1 VTGGQKGGMEED
13 DERLPLMGTHHHQ
26 QGEHA
31 TERTKG
37 RHKTCLIIFLLGLLA
52 LTSAITICYFLF
64 FKTVVP
70 LRVLSLN
77 VWGMPAKVGSEDK
90 ELRIKA
96 IGEYIQKA
104 EYDIYLLAELWM
116 RPDHTTIQNLIPE
129 GYFMTEYGDFAYS
142 ICDGRVLPTFCS
154 GLATVSKYPFVEKE
168 FHSFTYHGD
177 ITKEDGEYWA
187 RKGAGRIRVEPSPG
201 ITVDAFVTHTCAVG
215 STYTN
220 AYYREKQVAE
230 LVKWT
235 NASDADFVILG
246 GDFNTSPNDTE
257 TSYQSL
263 KDAMVSSMEEF
274 FQNIKEWL
282 CPKRAT
288 YGNPY
293 NTYSN
298 MYAPVLYDYIWHRAQ
313 GKNMIWTN
321 FFDVPFLKTIKIL
334 HDSTEDGKKEK
345 LVSFSDH
352 EAVTSSL
359 LLWKSIF

>member
-1 VTGGQKGGMEED
+1 MEED
-13 DERLPLMGTHHHQ
+13 DERLPLIGTQ
-26 QGEHA
+26 QEEQHG
-31 TERTKG
+31 TEQTKG
-37 RHKTCLIIFLLGLLA
+37 RHRTCFIIFLLGLVA

-70 LRVLSLN
+70 LRVMSLN
-77 VWGMPAKVGSEDK
+77 VWGMPAEVGSKDK

-96 IGEYIQKA
+96 IGEHIQKA

-116 RPDHTTIQNLIPE
+116 RPDHATIQNLIPE
-129 GYFMTEYGDFAYS
+129 GYHMTEYGDFAYS

-154 GLATVSKYPFVEKE
+154 GLATVSKYPIVEKE
-168 FHSFTYHGD
+168 FHSFTDHGD
-177 ITKEDGEYWA
+177 IKRGDGEYWA
-187 RKGAGRIRVEPSPG
+187 RKGAGRIRVEPSSG

-215 STYTN
+215 PTYSN
-220 AYYREKQVAE
+220 AFYREKQVAE

-246 GDFNTSPNDTE
+246 GDFNTSPNDKE
-257 TSYQSL
+257 TSYHTL
-263 KDAMVSSMEEF
+263 KAAMVSSMEEF
-274 FQNIKEWL
+274 FQKITEWL
-282 CPKRAT
+282 CPQRAT
-288 YGNPY
+288 YGNPN
-293 NTYSN
+293 NTYSY
-298 MYAPVLYDYIWHRAQ
+298 MYDPVLYDYIWHRAH

-321 FFDVPFLKTIKIL
+321 FFDVPFLKTLKIL
-334 HDSTEDGKKEK
+334 HDSTEDSKKEK